1 MGVCCVAT
9 FCVVVRVFVRARA
22 GLTAVS
28 PLMLCDGFLVS
39 VTWTEPRMRLK
50 LADVLHSTVTE
61 KEASPADRLFSGF
74 SQRPHWGEPRI

>member
-1 MGVCCVAT
+1 MLSYRKRFSTEGDDWRASACVFKADGCVSCCT
-9 FCVVVRVFVRARA
+9 CT

-61 KEASPADRLFSGF
+61 KRSESR
-74 SQRPHWGEPRI
+74 